1 MKWLKRVLVALAVLA
16 LAGAGL
22 LQWMNSRTFQFFGGL
37 TNRVTTDQKLV
48 ALTFDDGPTQRVEP
62 LLALLRE
69 KDVRATFF
77 LVGAEIEKSPQLAR
91 DIVQAGHQ
99 VGNHSWSHKRMV
111 FITPAFAR
119 AEIEKTDAAI
129 RNTGYVDNIA
139 FRPPYGKKLL
149 VLPWVLRQQG
159 KRSITWDVEPETD
172 DKTAQSSQLIAQAVL
187 AQAKPGSIILLHP
200 MYSDKALDALP
211 AVIDGLRQQGYQFV
225 TVDGLLAAADTPKS
239 GV

>member
-1 MKWLKRVLVALAVLA
+1 MKWLKWALVALVVLA
-16 LAGAGL
+16 LVGYGL

-37 TNRVTTDQKLV
+37 TNRVSTSQKLV

-77 LVGAEIEKSPQLAR
+77 LVGSDIGKSPQLAR

-99 VGNHSWSHKRMV
+99 VGNHSWSHQRMV
-111 FITPAFAR
+111 FRTPAFVR
-119 AEIEKTDAAI
+119 GELQKTDAAI
-129 RNTGYVDNIA
+129 RDAGYLGDIL

-159 KRSITWDVEPETD
+159 RRSITWDVEPESD
-172 DKTAQSSQLIAQAVL
+172 EKTAQSSQLIAQAVL
-187 AQAKPGSIILLHP
+187 AQAQPGSIILLHP
-200 MYSDKALDALP
+200 MYSDKALEALP
-211 AVIDGLRQQGYQFV
+211 AVIDGLRQQGYLFV